1 MTTTVPHD
9 LFLGVSLDDSPP
21 GYAIQIE
28 ECWATPRFV
37 ETSILRSI
45 FSSADVNDPMKY
57 LFMENFC
64 PVASEFDI
72 GVVEVFDNGV
82 DNFASLRLESFVFEN
97 STEAFFHCAV
107 QMCDTSAGSCV
118 PNCGARRRRREMEED
133 ERILLTVGISGE

>member
-1 MTTTVPHD
+1 
-9 LFLGVSLDDSPP
+9 
-21 GYAIQIE
+21 
-28 ECWATPRFV
+28 
-37 ETSILRSI
+37 
-45 FSSADVNDPMKY
+45 MKY

-64 PVASEFDI
+64 PVPSEFDI

-82 DNFASLRLESFVFEN
+82 DDFASLRLESFVFEN

-118 PNCGARRRRREMEED
+118 PNCAARRRRREAQEN